1 MNDSQRL
8 QLQNMIQT
16 NNVEDQTE
24 LIRNLKH
31 SKVLRNELNVMM
43 EIKAKYRENINRE
56 EATKQIYE
64 ECVERCGFLF
74 DFYTDIFNKIRKDEI
89 EISIL
94 NRFLD
99 VLKKIEDGDLDQ
111 HEGSFLVGT
120 ILKELY
126 IDSALKKAD
135 KLNEQEET
143 KDQPK
148 KAEINISWK
157 QYKSIQ

>member
-1 MNDSQRL
+1 MNENQRL

-31 SKVLRNELNVMM
+31 SEVLRNELNVMM
-43 EIKAKYRENINRE
+43 EIKEKYRENQPIEDFTMR
-56 EATKQIYE
+56 IYE
-64 ECVERCGFLF
+64 ECVEKCSFLF
-74 DFYTDIFNKIRKDEI
+74 TYYTDIFNKIRKDEI
-89 EISIL
+89 DIKIL

-99 VLKKIEDGDLDQ
+99 VLKKIEHGNLDQ

-126 IDSALKKAD
+126 IDSALKKAN
-135 KLNEQEET
+135 KLNES
-143 KDQPK
+143 DSDIVVPK
-148 KAEINISWK
+148 KPEINISWK
-157 QYKSIQ
+157 QYKNI

>member
-24 LIRNLKH
+24 LIHNLKH
-31 SKVLRNELNVMM
+31 SEVLRNELNVMM

-74 DFYTDIFNKIRKDEI
+74 DCYTDIFNKIRKDEI